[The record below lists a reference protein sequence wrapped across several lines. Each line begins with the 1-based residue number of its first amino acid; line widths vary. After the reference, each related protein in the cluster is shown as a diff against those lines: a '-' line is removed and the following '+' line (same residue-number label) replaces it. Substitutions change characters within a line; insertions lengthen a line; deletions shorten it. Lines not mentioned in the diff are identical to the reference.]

1 MSKSVVRLD
10 ERGEL
15 ESKEKI
21 RQMAEVYRLS
31 DTELDERKI
40 IHTKMRDVKTLNVF
54 RELRTKIMQKAGG
67 ENFSL
72 LVTSVASGGGSTFL
86 TKNIAASFALDQSKT
101 ALVVECNLSGADS
114 NWQISYIDNGLS
126 DFLRDPSVAL
136 DEIVYATGIPRL
148 RLVPIGNTDDIGTE
162 HFTSYRMRQ
171 FHDELRSRYS
181 DRYIVIDAPPIG
193 TNADA
198 QILAELADFV
208 LVCVPYGLVNRQQ
221 IAKAIA
227 SIPSEKMMGLV
238 FNN

>member
-21 RQMAEVYRLS
+21 RQMAEIYRLS
-31 DTELDERKI
+31 DSELDERKI
-40 IHTKMRDVKTLNVF
+40 IHTKMRDVKTLNIF

-86 TKNIAASFALDQSKT
+86 TKNIAASFELDQSKT

-126 DFLRDPSVAL
+126 DFLQDPSVAL

-148 RLVPIGNTDDIGTE
+148 RLVPIGNADDIGTE

-208 LVCVPYGLVNRQQ
+208 LVCVPYGLVTRQQ
-221 IAKAIA
+221 ISKAVA